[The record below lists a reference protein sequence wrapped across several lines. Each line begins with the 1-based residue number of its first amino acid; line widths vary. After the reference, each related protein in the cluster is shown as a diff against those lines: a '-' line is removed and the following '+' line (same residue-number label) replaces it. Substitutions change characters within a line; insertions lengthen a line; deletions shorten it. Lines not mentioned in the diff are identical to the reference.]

1 MIRIQIT
8 QIDNCGVVQRKTLN
22 IDVKNQTNDI
32 CFNQKKKK
40 KKPLKFTKYTFMAST
55 LLSYM
60 CKK

>member
-32 CFNQKKKK
+32 WFNKRNKSTCTSI
-40 KKPLKFTKYTFMAST
+40 FT
-55 LLSYM
+55 
-60 CKK
+60 